1 MIFYSIYE
9 KNAEKVR
16 KVMREKGI
24 DVCVVTF
31 QQKISYITGVYH
43 NEWNAGNAVFLWK
56 DRAPTLLASASERG
70 RMLYEGYITDTRY
83 WNPAFYGLEPS
94 TFVGEALKILKEA
107 GMENKVIGIE
117 EPQISWRAYD
127 GIKKGLPN
135 AEFVD
140 VEDMFN
146 LIMMDKDE
154 EELEA
159 MRHVCAISD
168 AGMQA
173 IMNNAYCGVT
183 EAQLMGYAEM
193 EMRRHGVGW
202 YYTPNQLNFDNRVMC
217 DHIPSDRI
225 LKVGEKIA
233 FDLHPVWKEYRSDH
247 FRTIAFGDPG
257 KEYCKM
263 ADFATK
269 VAYEINDK
277 IRVGASTS
285 EIETWYRNRI
295 KEGGYPD
302 RAGKD
307 IGHGIGTGHLP
318 PFFTLDRD
326 WILKENWIISV
337 CVYIYE
343 PGSYSYLVE
352 YCVRVRKDGAPE
364 MLHKH
369 PLELQILPVK

>member
-16 KVMREKGI
+16 KAMREKGI
-24 DVCVVTF
+24 DVCVLTF
-31 QQKISYITGVYH
+31 QQKISYVTGVYH
-43 NEWNAGNAVFLWK
+43 NDWNAGNCVCLWANQ
-56 DRAPTLLASASERG
+56 DPTLLVSVSEKG
-70 RMLYEGYITDTRY
+70 RLMYEGYIKDVRY
-83 WNPAFYGLEPS
+83 WNSAFYGLVPS
-94 TFVGEALKILKEA
+94 TFAGELVRILREA
-107 GMENKVIGIE
+107 GMGNKTIAVE
-117 EPQISWRAYD
+117 ESKISWVVYD
-127 GIKKGLPN
+127 GLQKGLPD
-135 AEFVD
+135 ATFVD
-140 VEDMFN
+140 GEDMLN

-173 IMNNAYCGVT
+173 IINNARVGVT
-183 EAQLMGYAEM
+183 EAELIGCAEM

-202 YYTPNQLNFDNRVMC
+202 YYTPNQLNFDNRVIC
-217 DHIPSDRI
+217 DHIPTDRP
-225 LKVGEKIA
+225 LKVGDKIA

-247 FRTIAFGDPG
+247 FRVLAFGEPT
-257 KEYCKM
+257 KEYRKM

-269 VAYEINDK
+269 VAYEFNDR
-277 IRVGASTS
+277 IRIGASTS
-285 EIETWYRNRI
+285 EIEIWYRNRI

-343 PGSYSYLVE
+343 PGSYSVLLE
-352 YCVRVRKDGAPE
+352 YCVRVTDGAPE
-364 MLHKH
+364 MLHTH
-369 PLELQILPVK
+369 PLELPILPVK